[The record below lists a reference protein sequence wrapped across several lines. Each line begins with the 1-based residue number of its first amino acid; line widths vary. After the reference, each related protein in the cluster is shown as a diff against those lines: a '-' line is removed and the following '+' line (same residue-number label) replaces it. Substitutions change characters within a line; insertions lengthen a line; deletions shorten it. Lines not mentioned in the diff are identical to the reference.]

1 MKPLGKTYAEAEVTG
16 GDFQRL
22 PVGGYVCRI
31 MKVEDKV
38 SPQKGSPYL
47 SIIYDIAEG
56 DYKDFYAD
64 DWGNDNEWAHESQHY
79 YTPNAM
85 GMFKGFLK
93 AIDESNSTTFSAE
106 AETGFDERKL
116 IGLLVGYVIGE
127 EEYEG
132 NDGSVKTKLKV
143 RSTKNIQAIRDGRF
157 KMPETKKLAESA
169 EPASEPLSEITDD
182 DLPF

>member
-38 SPQKGSPYL
+38 SSQKGSPYL

-64 DWGNDNEWAHESQHY
+64 EWGNDNEWAHESQHF
-79 YTPNAM
+79 YTTNAM

-93 AIDESNSTTFSAE
+93 AVDESNGTTFSAE

-132 NDGSVKTKLKV
+132 NDGSVKTKLRV
-143 RSTKNIQAIRDGRF
+143 RTTKNIQAIRDGKF
-157 KMPETKKLAESA
+157 KMPELKKLSTV
-169 EPASEPLSEITDD
+169 SEPIPTTADVKDD
-182 DLPF
+182 DIPF